1 MKAYELIG
9 RKLQKAREAAE
20 MSQEELAKKLGY
32 TQASL
37 SNYELG
43 KRRLYLSDLK
53 RLSQILS
60 KPITYFLEDSDDD
73 QPNNDDLNSILK
85 EQFLRDILFEAR
97 DIKPAQRKSVL
108 DYIQW
113 QKSKGR
119 GGERNNIN
127 GDKGRNLENCVNH
140 AGLYRIRWDE

>member
-9 RKLQKAREAAE
+9 KKLQKAREEAG

-53 RLSQILS
+53 RISQILS
-60 KPITYFLEDSDDD
+60 KPITYFLERS
-73 QPNNDDLNSILK
+73 SGSK
-85 EQFLRDILFEAR
+85 AR
-97 DIKPAQRKSVL
+97 TEK
-108 DYIQW
+108 
-113 QKSKGR
+113 
-119 GGERNNIN
+119 
-127 GDKGRNLENCVNH
+127 
-140 AGLYRIRWDE
+140 IRP

>member
-20 MSQEELAKKLGY
+20 ISQKELAKKLGY

-43 KRRLYLSDLK
+43 KRRLYLPDLK
-53 RLSQILS
+53 RISKILS
-60 KPITYFLEDSDDD
+60 KPITYFLEDSDDN
-73 QPNNDDLNSILK
+73 QSSNDDLNSILK

-113 QKSKGR
+113 QKSKGK
-119 GGERNNIN
+119 GG
-127 GDKGRNLENCVNH
+127 KK
-140 AGLYRIRWDE
+140 

>member
-9 RKLQKAREAAE
+9 RKLQKAREEAG

-119 GGERNNIN
+119 GG
-127 GDKGRNLENCVNH
+127 KK
-140 AGLYRIRWDE
+140 

>member
-9 RKLQKAREAAE
+9 KKLQKAREEAG

-53 RLSQILS
+53 RISQILS
-60 KPITYFLEDSDDD
+60 KPITYFLEDSDVD
-73 QPNNDDLNSILK
+73 QPTNNDLNSILK

-97 DIKPAQRKSVL
+97 DLKPAQRKSVL

-113 QKSKGR
+113 QKSKA
-119 GGERNNIN
+119 
-127 GDKGRNLENCVNH
+127 KGSKK
-140 AGLYRIRWDE
+140 

>member
-9 RKLQKAREAAE
+9 KKLQKAREEAG

-53 RLSQILS
+53 RISHILS
-60 KPITYFLEDSDDD
+60 KPITYFLEDSDVD
-73 QPNNDDLNSILK
+73 QPTNNDLNSILK

-97 DIKPAQRKSVL
+97 DLKPAQRKSVL

-113 QKSKGR
+113 QKSKA
-119 GGERNNIN
+119 
-127 GDKGRNLENCVNH
+127 KGSKK
-140 AGLYRIRWDE
+140 